1 MEVYVEQ
8 ISTCSY
14 GGPLVEAGAL
24 KEAEDHEKEPTL
36 EKGKSVR
43 GAVAESSCYGLIP
56 TPSSISLH
64 NSGQGK

>member
-1 MEVYVEQ
+1 MEQ

-36 EKGKSVR
+36 EQGKSVR
-43 GAVAESSCYGLIP
+43 GAESRCYGLIP
-56 TPSSISLH
+56 TPPSISLH